1 MIDGHSL
8 ISIGEAQAMRRV
20 ERDERIPK
28 SDYVDRFQQWTVC
41 SSSLHLMS
49 RTLPLATHSGG
60 ADDHFLVN
68 DPDVFSV
75 DVRGRQ

>member
-28 SDYVDRFQQWTVC
+28 SDYVDRFQHWTVC

-49 RTLPLATHSGG
+49 KRLPRVTSSGV
-60 ADDHFLVN
+60 ADGHFLVN
-68 DPDVFSV
+68 DPDVISV